1 MVEEGQD
8 VVYFNSRPCERG
20 FLNQECNCFFFVISI
35 HAPARGASLSSSY
48 YKAIKSISIHAP
60 ARGASATYS
69 CLLRINNNFNSRPCE
84 RGFVV
89 IPVHITVYSI
99 SIHAPARGA
108 SGSSPRRSSYKTISI
123 HAPARGASS
132 TRMVFVRL
140 CTDFNSRP
148 CERGF

>member
-108 SGSSPRRSSYKTISI
+108 SHPETIP
-123 HAPARGASS
+123 PAYP
-132 TRMVFVRL
+132 L
-140 CTDFNSRP
+140 NFNSRP
-148 CERGF
+148 CERGFKALCLNGVAFF